1 MTLSRLGLFS
11 VHGYVEA
18 EPRLGATDTG
28 GQVTYVLEL
37 ARALARQGVAVDLY
51 TRQFDGRPAEEEAGE
66 GVRLRRIPC
75 GPPGFV
81 IKEELYPYWPE
92 FVDNCE
98 RYARDQGLSYDL
110 LHSHYWDA
118 GYVCRL
124 LAPRLGLPFVH
135 TSHSLGAWKRE
146 RMGGDPAEMEKLYH
160 FDERVAEESRVFA
173 AAAGLTVTNP
183 ASVEKYR
190 EYYGVEADGNLVVIP
205 PGVNTERFNATDDGR
220 AVAATEGPYLFA
232 LSRLDTNKGLDFLL
246 HAFAGVAAEAP
257 ALRLVIGG
265 GSAEPQERERR
276 VRQELEDVAATH
288 GLADRVTFTGYVTD
302 EDLPYLY
309 RRAVAFVLPSKF
321 EPFGMTALEAMACG
335 TPVVA
340 TNLGGLARFLV
351 DGRDALLV
359 DPSVT
364 EELAGALR
372 RLVAD
377 AELAARLVAAGHETI
392 AREFTW
398 EAIAR
403 KHRAFYEQFA

>member
-1 MTLSRLGLFS
+1 VTLARLGVFS

-37 ARALARQGVAVDLY
+37 SRALARLGVAVDLY
-51 TRQFDGRPAEEEAGE
+51 TRQFDNRPEEEAVGE

-75 GPPGFV
+75 GPLGFL

-92 FVDNCE
+92 FVDRCE
-98 RYARDQGLSYDL
+98 RYVGQHGLSYNL

-124 LAPRLGLPFVH
+124 LAPRLGIPFVH

-146 RMGGDPAEMEKLYH
+146 RMGGDPAEMEELYH
-160 FDERVAEESRVFA
+160 FEERVAEENRVFA
-173 AAAGLTVTNP
+173 AAAGPVTNP

-190 EYYGVEADGNLVVIP
+190 EYYGVEAGPNTVVIP
-205 PGVNTERFNATDDGR
+205 PGVNTDRFNPEDDGR
-220 AVAATEGPYLFA
+220 TVAGTEPPFLFA
-232 LSRLDTNKGLDFLL
+232 LSRIDTNKGLDFLL
-246 HAFAGVAAEAP
+246 HAFARVAPEAP

-265 GSAEPQERERR
+265 GSAEPQEREVR
-276 VRQELEDVAATH
+276 VREELRDLAAVH
-288 GLADRVTFTGYVTD
+288 GLAERVTFAGYVTD
-302 EDLPYLY
+302 EDLPYFY
-309 RRAVAFVLPSKF
+309 RRAAAFVLPSKF

-340 TNLGGLARFLV
+340 TNLGGLARFVV

-364 EELAGALR
+364 EKLAGALR
-372 RLVAD
+372 RLVAE
-377 AELAARLVAAGHETI
+377 AALAAQLVAAGHETI

-403 KHRAFYEQFA
+403 KHLAFYERFA